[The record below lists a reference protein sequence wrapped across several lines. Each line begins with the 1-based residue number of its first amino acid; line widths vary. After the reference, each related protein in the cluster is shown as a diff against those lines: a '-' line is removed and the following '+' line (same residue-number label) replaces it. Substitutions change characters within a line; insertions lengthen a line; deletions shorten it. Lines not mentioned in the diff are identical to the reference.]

1 MNPIFTQFMA
11 GLSGKAS
18 SMRLVMLVWSIGV
31 FVVWAFISVKSNQM
45 VVIPDNILYALSVV
59 IGGKVFQRFKE
70 GQTKNETTQ

>member
-1 MNPIFTQFMA
+1 MNPLLSQFLA